1 MSDTIY
7 FKRQNRLKEVLGYKG
22 LDGILITNL
31 TNIRYICGFTSE
43 TTYIS
48 NISKVGNKYS
58 IKAFI
63 SKNLFKPV
71 LSFKIDGIAHRELI
85 LL

>member
-7 FKRQNRLKEVLGYKG
+7 FTRQNRLKEVLGDKG
-22 LDGILITNL
+22 LDGMHLTNL

-48 NISKVGNKYS
+48 NISKVGKMHS

-63 SKNLFKPV
+63 SKDLFKPV
-71 LSFKIDGIAHRELI
+71 LSCKINSIAHRELI